1 MSSKVHSLKTHSVP
15 YQGVI
20 SGRKTFEIRKNDRD
34 FQVGDILKLREWNG
48 DYTGRHMS
56 FWITYILPGP
66 NYGVPE
72 GYCIMSII
80 PVL

>member
-1 MSSKVHSLKTHSVP
+1 MTSKVHKLKTHSGP
-15 YQGVI
+15 FEALL
-20 SGRKTFEIRKNDRD
+20 SGKKTFEIRKNDRN
-34 FQVGDILKLREWNG
+34 FHVGDIVKLMEWNG
-48 DYTGRHMS
+48 DFSGRHLN

-66 NYGVPE
+66 SYGIPE